1 MDNKETNHPVCSCCG
16 ATIETDDYYTFDGNI
31 LCDDCYHSETV
42 VCEHCGDR
50 IWADDN
56 AGTDSMPLCNSCYDD
71 YYTTCE
77 CCGRIIYRDYANYD
91 DDDDYAYC
99 DDDDDYAYC
108 DRCYEERQNSSIHE
122 YNYKPDPIFYG
133 DSKRYFGVELEID
146 EGGKNGDNA
155 DTLLGIGNRIAEHIY
170 IKSDG
175 SLSDGMEIVTHPMSL
190 KYHKDKMPWAEI
202 MRSAI
207 RMDYRSHKT
216 STCGLHVHVN
226 RTAFGSTREAQDECV
241 SRVLYFV
248 EHHWLELLKFSRRT
262 EYQMNRWA
270 ARYGYKNSPKEILED
285 AKKGC
290 NGRYAC
296 VNITNYHT
304 IEFRMFRGTLKYNTL
319 IATLELVDKICELA
333 TDLTDTE
340 LKSVSWSDFVGSL
353 DDSTEPELITYLK
366 ERQLYINTPITA
378 EEDD

>member
-1 MDNKETNHPVCSCCG
+1 MMIIMSSMEVSCVTCVFTVKQLNAHIAAKESGLTIMQAQTVRRSAIRATMITTRPASAAGALSTVIMPITMMTMTTPTATG
-16 ATIETDDYYTFDGNI
+16 ATRNVRTVPFTNI
-31 LCDDCYHSETV
+31 TTNPIPYFT
-42 VCEHCGDR
+42 
-50 IWADDN
+50 ATAN
-56 AGTDSMPLCNSCYDD
+56 AISAWNLKSTRAAKNS
-71 YYTTCE
+71 
-77 CCGRIIYRDYANYD
+77 
-91 DDDDYAYC
+91 
-99 DDDDDYAYC
+99 
-108 DRCYEERQNSSIHE
+108 
-122 YNYKPDPIFYG
+122 
-133 DSKRYFGVELEID
+133 
-146 EGGKNGDNA
+146 DNA

-175 SLSDGMEIVTHPMSL
+175 SLNDGMEIVTHPMSL
-190 KYHKDKMPWAEI
+190 RYHKEKMPWAEV
-202 MRSAI
+202 MKSAI
-207 RMDYRSHKT
+207 HMDYRSHKT
-216 STCGLHVHVN
+216 STCGLHIHVN
-226 RTAFGSTREAQDECV
+226 RTAFGNTRETQDECI

-333 TDLTDTE
+333 TNLTDIE

-366 ERQLYINTPITA
+366 ERQLYINTPITS

>member
-1 MDNKETNHPVCSCCG
+1 
-16 ATIETDDYYTFDGNI
+16 
-31 LCDDCYHSETV
+31 
-42 VCEHCGDR
+42 
-50 IWADDN
+50 
-56 AGTDSMPLCNSCYDD
+56 MPLCNSCYDD

-77 CCGRIIYRDYANYD
+77 CCGRIIHRDYANYD
-91 DDDDYAYC
+91 DE
-99 DDDDDYAYC
+99 DDYAYC
-108 DRCYEERQNSSIHE
+108 DRCYEERQNSYIHE
-122 YNYKPDPIFYG
+122 YNYKPAPIFYG

-146 EGGKNGDNA
+146 EGGKNSDNA
-155 DTLLGIGNRIAEHIY
+155 DTLLGIGNRVAEHIY

-190 KYHKDKMPWAEI
+190 RYHKDKMPWAEI

-216 STCGLHVHVN
+216 STCGLHIHVN
-226 RTAFGSTREAQDECV
+226 RTAFGATREAQDECV

-248 EHHWLELLKFSRRT
+248 EHHRLELLKFSRRT

-333 TDLTDTE
+333 TDLTDSE

>member
-1 MDNKETNHPVCSCCG
+1 MDNNETTRHVCSCCG
-16 ATIETDDYYTFDGNI
+16 ATIETDDYYTFEGGI

-56 AGTDSMPLCNSCYDD
+56 AGSDSMPLCNSCYDD

-77 CCGRIIYRDYANYD
+77 CCGRIIHRDYANY
-91 DDDDYAYC
+91 

-122 YNYKPDPIFYG
+122 YNYKPEPIFYG

-155 DTLLGIGNRIAEHIY
+155 DTILGIGNRVAEHIY

-207 RMDYRSHKT
+207 HMDYRSHKT
-216 STCGLHVHVN
+216 STCGLHIHVN
-226 RTAFGSTREAQDECV
+226 RTAFGSTREAQDECI

-304 IEFRMFRGTLKYNTL
+304 IELGLK
-319 IATLELVDKICELA
+319 K
-333 TDLTDTE
+333 
-340 LKSVSWSDFVGSL
+340 
-353 DDSTEPELITYLK
+353 
-366 ERQLYINTPITA
+366 QLCKR
-378 EEDD
+378 E

>member
-1 MDNKETNHPVCSCCG
+1 MRKAALYARFSSNNQ
-16 ATIETDDYYTFDGNI
+16 
-31 LCDDCYHSETV
+31 
-42 VCEHCGDR
+42 
-50 IWADDN
+50 
-56 AGTDSMPLCNSCYDD
+56 
-71 YYTTCE
+71 
-77 CCGRIIYRDYANYD
+77 RDESIDAQ
-91 DDDDYAYC
+91 
-99 DDDDDYAYC
+99 
-108 DRCYEERQNSSIHE
+108 ER
-122 YNYKPDPIFYG
+122 
-133 DSKRYFGVELEID
+133 
-146 EGGKNGDNA
+146 
-155 DTLLGIGNRIAEHIY
+155 
-170 IKSDG
+170 
-175 SLSDGMEIVTHPMSL
+175 
-190 KYHKDKMPWAEI
+190 
-202 MRSAI
+202 AI
-207 RMDYRSHKT
+207 RKYAEEND
-216 STCGLHVHVN
+216 
-226 RTAFGSTREAQDECV
+226 
-241 SRVLYFV
+241 
-248 EHHWLELLKFSRRT
+248 
-262 EYQMNRWA
+262 MNRWA

>member
-1 MDNKETNHPVCSCCG
+1 LNYSTLS
-16 ATIETDDYYTFDGNI
+16 AIAAARI
-31 LCDDCYHSETV
+31 SETMIIMSSTEV
-42 VCEHCGDR
+42 SCVTCVFTVKRLNAR
-50 IWADDN
+50 IAAKESGLTTTRAQTVRRSAIRATMTIIRPAN
-56 AGTDSMPLCNSCYDD
+56 AAVALSTATTPITTMRTITPTATDAMRN
-71 YYTTCE
+71 
-77 CCGRIIYRDYANYD
+77 
-91 DDDDYAYC
+91 
-99 DDDDDYAYC
+99 
-108 DRCYEERQNSSIHE
+108 QNSSIHE
-122 YNYKPDPIFYG
+122 YNYKPEPIFYG

-146 EGGKNGDNA
+146 EGGKNSDNA
-155 DTLLGIGNRIAEHIY
+155 DTLLGIGNRVAEHIY
-170 IKSDG
+170 IKFDG
-175 SLSDGMEIVTHPMSL
+175 SLNDGMEIVTHPMSL

-202 MRSAI
+202 MKSAI
-207 RMDYRSHKT
+207 HMDYRSHKT

-226 RTAFGSTREAQDECV
+226 RTAFGSTREAQDECI

-353 DDSTEPELITYLK
+353 DDSTESELITYLK
-366 ERQLYINTPITA
+366 ERQLYINTPITT

>member
-1 MDNKETNHPVCSCCG
+1 MVTFFAMNATTAKLSPANTVATESGQTTMQAQTVCRSATPATTITTLPASAAAESFTGTTLTTTMTMITPTATG
-16 ATIETDDYYTFDGNI
+16 ATK
-31 LCDDCYHSETV
+31 
-42 VCEHCGDR
+42 
-50 IWADDN
+50 
-56 AGTDSMPLCNSCYDD
+56 
-71 YYTTCE
+71 
-77 CCGRIIYRDYANYD
+77 
-91 DDDDYAYC
+91 
-99 DDDDDYAYC
+99 
-108 DRCYEERQNSSIHE
+108 IHE

-146 EGGKNGDNA
+146 EGGKNSDNA
-155 DTLLGIGNRIAEHIY
+155 DTLLGIGNRVAEHIY

-175 SLSDGMEIVTHPMSL
+175 SLNDGMEIVTHPMSL
-190 KYHKDKMPWAEI
+190 RYHKDKMPWVDI

-226 RTAFGSTREAQDECV
+226 RTAFGSTREAQDECI

-270 ARYGYKNSPKEILED
+270 ARYGYKNTPKEILED

-333 TDLTDTE
+333 TNLTDSE

-353 DDSTEPELITYLK
+353 DDSTDPELITYLK
-366 ERQLYINTPITA
+366 ERQLYINTPITS

>member
-1 MDNKETNHPVCSCCG
+1 M
-16 ATIETDDYYTFDGNI
+16 
-31 LCDDCYHSETV
+31 
-42 VCEHCGDR
+42 R
-50 IWADDN
+50 
-56 AGTDSMPLCNSCYDD
+56 
-71 YYTTCE
+71 
-77 CCGRIIYRDYANYD
+77 
-91 DDDDYAYC
+91 
-99 DDDDDYAYC
+99 
-108 DRCYEERQNSSIHE
+108 YEERQNSSIHE
-122 YNYKPDPIFYG
+122 YNYKPEPIFYG

-155 DTLLGIGNRIAEHIY
+155 DTLLGIGNRVAEHIY

-175 SLSDGMEIVTHPMSL
+175 SLSDGMEIVTHPMTL
-190 KYHKDKMPWAEI
+190 RYHKEKMPWSEI

-216 STCGLHVHVN
+216 STCGLHIHVN
-226 RTAFGSTREAQDECV
+226 RTAFGATREAQDECV

-248 EHHWLELLKFSRRT
+248 EHHWLEMLKFSRRT

-333 TDLTDTE
+333 TNLTDSE

-366 ERQLYINTPITA
+366 ERQLYINTPIIA
-378 EEDD
+378 EEDE

>member
-1 MDNKETNHPVCSCCG
+1 MSNRIREEFLQAKESVRLNKYLSEAGVCSRRE
-16 ATIETDDYYTFDGNI
+16 ADRLIESGKVTVDGVTAQMGMRVTAGQI
-31 LCDDCYHSETV
+31 VKVGKKTV
-42 VCEHCGDR
+42 
-50 IWADDN
+50 
-56 AGTDSMPLCNSCYDD
+56 
-71 YYTTCE
+71 
-77 CCGRIIYRDYANYD
+77 
-91 DDDDYAYC
+91 
-99 DDDDDYAYC
+99 
-108 DRCYEERQNSSIHE
+108 
-122 YNYKPDPIFYG
+122 
-133 DSKRYFGVELEID
+133 SKQD
-146 EGGKNGDNA
+146 E
-155 DTLLGIGNRIAEHIY
+155 
-170 IKSDG
+170 
-175 SLSDGMEIVTHPMSL
+175 MIVLAVNT
-190 KYHKDKMPWAEI
+190 
-202 MRSAI
+202 
-207 RMDYRSHKT
+207 KT

-226 RTAFGSTREAQDECV
+226 RTAFGSTREAQDECI

-353 DDSTEPELITYLK
+353 DDSTESELITYLK
-366 ERQLYINTPITA
+366 ERQLYINTPITS